1 MDTGRTIIATG
12 SETPKTLEALYSEEP
27 QSELLMR
34 INSGIVHSDPAI
46 LGGEPV
52 FVGTRVPVT
61 SLFEWLEGGE
71 TLDEWLDNFPG
82 VTREQAVSVLED
94 AKALTV
100 AGARSTR

>member
-1 MDTGRTIIATG
+1 MRTKNG
-12 SETPKTLEALYSEEP
+12 V
-27 QSELLMR
+27 
-34 INSGIVHSDPAI
+34 VHSDPGI

>member
-1 MDTGRTIIATG
+1 
-12 SETPKTLEALYSEEP
+12 
-27 QSELLMR
+27 MR

-100 AGARSTR
+100 AGARTAR

>member
-1 MDTGRTIIATG
+1 M
-12 SETPKTLEALYSEEP
+12 
-27 QSELLMR
+27 
-34 INSGIVHSDPAI
+34 
-46 LGGEPV
+46 

-61 SLFEWLEGGE
+61 SLFDWLEGGE

-100 AGARSTR
+100 AGARTPR